1 MIPVGA
7 FIAACHHSGNEELD
21 REYHN
26 KVYLEKLNKSRE
38 KCNQIAEYLKQTF
51 NIERPIRHF
60 WEFDGEV
67 FELYFYSVN
76 VGIKISFDMLVDI
89 DTEYLKNYA
98 KGLVYKELIKD
109 MERKY
114 LKNGIFQETFR

>member
-7 FIAACHHSGNEELD
+7 FIAACHKSGNDELD

-26 KVYLEKLNKSRE
+26 IYLEKLNKSRE
-38 KCNQIAEYLKQTF
+38 KCNQIAEYLEQTF
-51 NIERPIRHF
+51 NIERIKHF

-67 FELYFYSVN
+67 FELYFYSVS
-76 VGIKISFDMLVDI
+76 VGIKISFDRLYDI
-89 DTEYLKNYA
+89 DIELLKNYA
-98 KGLVYKELIKD
+98 KSLVYKELIKD